1 MRTFMDIIFNKFNR
15 LKFII
20 KTRVIKN
27 PIKNRVIKA
36 NIPRTGVIGLII
48 TATAILFNP
57 VQAAKEKAEIP
68 WYEVEVIIFAN
79 QQKHA
84 ADTETWSEDVST
96 AGYDYI
102 LDLALPGSSP
112 IRPKLP
118 PVNAEAAKSN
128 IPVSDAGDVYGNG
141 AYELLNKD
149 FFQLTSIAQR
159 IDSSSQYDVVLH
171 LAWRQPT
178 FDEDKAIPVFVF
190 NDMLQRDRAPE
201 PIANPGFNPGYDFY
215 VNGLEAGPNYHWL
228 SGTLKL
234 SVSRYLH
241 LESDLHIKMRTTR
254 QEVIEESPPPESGG
268 FGSFFGVSK
277 EPTPIMIERPV
288 LQDYRL
294 FETRRMRSKEI
305 HYFDHP
311 LMGIV
316 VKVTP
321 YELDVPTP
329 EPQAATLRPQ

>member
-1 MRTFMDIIFNKFNR
+1 MRLFMDNYFRIFKK
-15 LKFII
+15 LDKHI
-20 KTRVIKN
+20 KISVFSLIF
-27 PIKNRVIKA
+27 
-36 NIPRTGVIGLII
+36 TGV
-48 TATAILFNP
+48 TATTAL
-57 VQAAKEKAEIP
+57 AADENTEIP

-79 QQKHA
+79 QQKLA
-84 ADTETWSEDVST
+84 ADTETWPEDVAT
-96 AGYDYI
+96 AGYDHV
-102 LDLALPGSSP
+102 LDLALPGFTP
-112 IRPKLP
+112 VKPNLP
-118 PVNAEAAKSN
+118 PINTKASLKT
-128 IPVSDAGDVYGNG
+128 VSINSGDVYGNG
-141 AYELLNKD
+141 AYVLLNKD
-149 FFQLTSIAQR
+149 FFQLTNIARR
-159 IDSSSQYDVVLH
+159 INSSSKYDVVLH

-178 FDEDKAIPVFVF
+178 FDEDKSLPVFVF
-190 NDMLQRDRAPE
+190 NGMTERDPTPE
-201 PIANPGFNPGYDFY
+201 PVSNPGQQQGYDFY
-215 VNGLEAGPNYHWL
+215 VNGLQTGPQFHWL

-241 LESDLHIKMRTTR
+241 MEADLHMKLRKTK

-268 FGSFFGVSK
+268 FGSFFGIAK

-321 YELDVPTP
+321 YEFDVPAP
-329 EPQAATLRPQ
+329 EPQTGTAPQ

>member
-1 MRTFMDIIFNKFNR
+1 MRTFMDINLSNFNKLAGF
-15 LKFII
+15 I
-20 KTRVIKN
+20 KTCI
-27 PIKNRVIKA
+27 IS
-36 NIPRTGVIGLII
+36 LILP
-48 TATAILFNP
+48 ATVTISVPA
-57 VQAAKEKAEIP
+57 QAANEKDEIP
-68 WYEVEVIIFAN
+68 WYEIEVIIFAN
-79 QQKHA
+79 QQKRA
-84 ADTETWSEDVST
+84 AETETWPEEVST
-96 AGYDYI
+96 AGYDYV
-102 LDLALPGSSP
+102 LDLALPGFAP
-112 IRPKLP
+112 LKPKLP
-118 PVNAEAAKSN
+118 PVNAEAAATSKVSMSN
-128 IPVSDAGDVYGNG
+128 PDDIYGNG
-141 AYELLNKD
+141 AYVLLDKD
-149 FFQLTSIAQR
+149 FFQLSNIAKK

-178 FDEDKAIPVFVF
+178 FDEDKSMPVFVF
-190 NDMLQRDRAPE
+190 NNMLERDPVSQSIPNAG
-201 PIANPGFNPGYDFY
+201 INQGYDFY
-215 VNGLEAGPNYHWL
+215 VDGLETGPQYYWL

-241 LESDLHIKMRTTR
+241 LESDLHMKMRTTR

-268 FGSFFGVSK
+268 FGSFFGMSR

-321 YELDVPTP
+321 YEIEVPVA
-329 EPQAATLRPQ
+329 EPAAMTSMPQ

>member
-1 MRTFMDIIFNKFNR
+1 MRRFMDKIFSNFST
-15 LKFII
+15 LAFF
-20 KTRVIKN
+20 
-27 PIKNRVIKA
+27 IKA
-36 NIPRTGVIGLII
+36 NIISLIVTT
-48 TATAILFNP
+48 TAVTLPA
-57 VQAAKEKAEIP
+57 QAANTETP

-84 ADTETWSEDVST
+84 ADTETWPENVAT
-96 AGYDYI
+96 AGYDHV
-102 LDLALPGSSP
+102 LDLALPGSTP
-112 IRPKLP
+112 LKPNLP
-118 PVNAEAAKSN
+118 PINAQAAETNMS
-128 IPVSDAGDVYGNG
+128 SDDGDVYGNG
-141 AYELLNKD
+141 AYVLLDKD
-149 FFQLTSIAQR
+149 FFQLNSIAKK

-178 FDEDKAIPVFVF
+178 FDEDKSLPVFVF
-190 NDMLQRDRAPE
+190 NGMLKRDPTPE
-201 PIANPGFNPGYDFY
+201 PVSNSGSQGYDFY
-215 VNGLEAGPNYHWL
+215 VNGLETGPQYYWL

-241 LESDLHIKMRTTR
+241 LESDLHMKLRTTR
-254 QEVIEESPPPESGG
+254 QEVIEESPPPETGG
-268 FGSFFGVSK
+268 FGSFFGMAK

-311 LMGIV
+311 MMGIV

-321 YELDVPTP
+321 YELEVPTP
-329 EPQAATLRPQ
+329 EPKAVSVKPQ

>member
-1 MRTFMDIIFNKFNR
+1 MDIIFNYYNKLAF
-15 LKFII
+15 LI
-20 KTRVIKN
+20 KTSVIS
-27 PIKNRVIKA
+27 
-36 NIPRTGVIGLII
+36 LIFSTI
-48 TATAILFNP
+48 SVVLTSA
-57 VQAAKEKAEIP
+57 QAATEKAEIP

-79 QQKHA
+79 KQKGA
-84 ADTETWSEDVST
+84 VDTETWPENVST
-96 AGYDYI
+96 AGYNSV
-102 LDLALPGSSP
+102 LDLALPGFSP
-112 IRPKLP
+112 LKPNLP
-118 PVNAEAAKSN
+118 PVNAQASVKS
-128 IPVSDAGDVYGNG
+128 VTLSDDGDLYDHG
-141 AYELLNKD
+141 AYVLLDKD
-149 FFQLTSIAQR
+149 FYQLTNIANK

-178 FDEDKAIPVFVF
+178 YDEDQSKPVFVF
-190 NDMLQRDRAPE
+190 NGMLERDPTPK
-201 PIANPGFNPGYDFY
+201 PISNSGFSQGYDFY
-215 VNGLEAGPNYHWL
+215 VNGLETGPQYYWL

-241 LESDLHIKMRTTR
+241 LESDLHIKMRATR

-268 FGSFFGVSK
+268 FGSFFGMSR
-277 EPTPIMIERPV
+277 EPTPIMIERSV

-321 YELDVPTP
+321 YEPEVPAI
-329 EPQAATLRPQ
+329 EPRPVTSKPK